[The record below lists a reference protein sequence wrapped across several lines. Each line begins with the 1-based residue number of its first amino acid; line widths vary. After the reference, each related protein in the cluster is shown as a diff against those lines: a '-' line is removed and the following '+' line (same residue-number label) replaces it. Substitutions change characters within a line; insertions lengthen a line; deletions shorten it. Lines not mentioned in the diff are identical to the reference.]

1 MNTYIDGKK
10 FQFITDYSKHACK
23 NTNGEDVILDFS
35 NLSIY
40 ERIMLSSFLTIL
52 CDDKS
57 SSVKRQ
63 NIYDKI
69 FNFNS
74 EKKYVKT
81 SYHDSFLDDLSKFIK
96 ERPLFFSFIKDNF
109 DTIVDNETVIFR
121 SQLNSSEMELLYSL
135 QFRRSYQSLMNVL
148 YIIGVSKQNIQTTYL
163 NKISLKSFY
172 GSSSMAKNRVKEIF
186 DKINKISEKDLK
198 YKIDGGYVYFSSG
211 FGVAQDEKFYSEEK
225 KKFDKMKKEEEILNS
240 FLQENKQINVTPKI
254 EKVENVEVK
263 KEIEKNEDEE
273 LIDYHSSVFP
283 DDDVDA
289 LHLGDENLT
298 KEMVL
303 DYIELMHSKNIMFEP
318 NEENT
323 KIIRKFAKENAI
335 LQQLLPSTNKPS
347 DICIVYHGDWIKGED
362 GLTRKKIAEENI
374 KIIQRKILKSL
385 SKLYDEDKK
394 SYKVVLNY
402 ICKNFQNLFTNF

>member
-23 NTNGEDVILDFS
+23 NTNGEDVILDFGK
-35 NLSIY
+35 LTIA

-52 CDDKS
+52 CDDKNS
-57 SSVKRQ
+57 SIKKQ
-63 NIYDKI
+63 NVYDKI

-81 SYHDSFLDDLSKFIK
+81 SYHDSFLDDLTKFFK
-96 ERPLFFSFIKDNF
+96 ENPLFFSFIKDNF
-109 DTIVDNETVIFR
+109 DKIDGNETIIFR
-121 SQLNSSEMELLYSL
+121 SQLNSTEMDLLYSL
-135 QFRRSYQSLMNVL
+135 QFRRSYKSLMNVL
-148 YIIGVSKQNIQTTYL
+148 YIIGVSKQNIQTTFL

-172 GSSSMAKNRVKEIF
+172 EHNSSLSKNRVNEIF
-186 DKINKISEKDLK
+186 EKINKISDNELK

-211 FGVAQDEKFYSEEK
+211 FEIKQDEKFYSEEK
-225 KKFDKMKKEEEILNS
+225 KNFDKMKKEEEILNS
-240 FLQENKQINVTPKI
+240 LKPIKRTPKNEVK
-254 EKVENVEVK
+254 EKEEVK
-263 KEIEKNEDEE
+263 KIIKKEETEEDEE
-273 LIDYHSSVFP
+273 LISFKPSEFSEKNT
-283 DDDVDA
+283 A
-289 LHLGDENLT
+289 LELGDENLS

-318 NEENT
+318 NEENA
-323 KIIRKFAKENAI
+323 KIIRKFTKENAI